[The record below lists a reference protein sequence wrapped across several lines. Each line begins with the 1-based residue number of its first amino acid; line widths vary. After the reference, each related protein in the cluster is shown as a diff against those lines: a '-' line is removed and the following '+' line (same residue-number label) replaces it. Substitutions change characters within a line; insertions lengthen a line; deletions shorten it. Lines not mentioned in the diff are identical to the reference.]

1 MKTKLMQSINTKRQ
15 EMIHL
20 AMNKGFT
27 NKETV
32 KCSKELDSLL
42 DLHMK
47 VKTTTPLYSSS
58 SIG

>member
-1 MKTKLMQSINTKRQ
+1 MQSINTKRQ